1 MALSNW
7 KIDSAHSSVEF
18 SVRHMMIAKVKGS
31 FHSFD
36 ANITADPED
45 LTTASIEF
53 TVNVSSVDTRNS
65 DRDAH
70 LRSPDFFDADHHP
83 KITFKAVSIQK
94 TGDNE
99 YAVTGDLTIR
109 GVTNPE
115 TFKVVY
121 EGGGKDPWGN
131 EKAGF
136 SVEGKINRTKYGLVW
151 NAALETGGVLVGE
164 DVNITLEIEAVKA

>member
-53 TVNVSSVDTRNS
+53 TVDVSSVDTRNS

-109 GVTNPE
+109 GVTHPE

>member
-1 MALSNW
+1 
-7 KIDSAHSSVEF
+7 
-18 SVRHMMIAKVKGS
+18 MMIAKVKGS

-53 TVNVSSVDTRNS
+53 TVDVSSVDTRNS

-70 LRSPDFFDADHHP
+70 LRSPDFFDADNHP

-109 GVTNPE
+109 GVTHPE

>member
-53 TVNVSSVDTRNS
+53 TVDVSSVDTRNS

-70 LRSPDFFDADHHP
+70 LRSPDFFDADNHP

-109 GVTNPE
+109 GVTHPE